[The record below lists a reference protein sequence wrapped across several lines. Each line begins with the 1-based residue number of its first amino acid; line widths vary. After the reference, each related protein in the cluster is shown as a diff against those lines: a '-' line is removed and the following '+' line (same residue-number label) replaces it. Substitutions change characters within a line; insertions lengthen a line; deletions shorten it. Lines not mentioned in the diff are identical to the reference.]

1 MEEAEPKGARA
12 WVGWKGA
19 AVLGVVGALVAGGVA
34 VTAIGGEEKPAPRAV
49 AGAPGSAAA
58 LAAMQARAR
67 ANPRDAA
74 VWAEL
79 GAALTAR
86 GLRAADT
93 LYYPKAEA
101 ALRHSLTVRT
111 AERGNFRA
119 LVAMAELAHA
129 RGNFAAA
136 KRAAEVVQMQAP
148 NEWATYPLLI
158 DTYGRMGDAKA
169 AARTAEELMEK
180 RGGAAALGWTA
191 QTYRD
196 KGWREDA
203 AVLATEAVIAA
214 GGGPEKAEQ
223 LRRAGELAW
232 ERGDLAE
239 ALGYYDASLSI
250 ERGQGATVAGRA
262 RVLAALGR
270 TAEAAKTYK
279 TALALTP
286 RPEYSL
292 ELGEL
297 MEATTGNGSA
307 QYDVARAEVAWNAR
321 QGVRGDL
328 VLGRLESDHGDAD
341 TAVELLREEF
351 SRHPGAEV
359 ADALG
364 WALHRT
370 GDDEAALEYARR
382 AVKEGARN
390 ALFLYHR
397 GEIERALGEYGAAR
411 RHLEEA
417 LRVHPAFS
425 PLWAPRARTSLDRLG
440 EPPEGGPR
448 NVWGYRPKARKTEP
462 RGQETRGTAPA
473 APRKRR

>member
-1 MEEAEPKGARA
+1 MGKGA
-12 WVGWKGA
+12 WFGWRGGVA
-19 AVLGVVGALVAGGVA
+19 LGVVAVLVTGSV
-34 VTAIGGEEKPAPRAV
+34 VVMTSGGEEKPAPKAV

-58 LAAMQARAR
+58 LAAVQARAR
-67 ANPRDAA
+67 ANPRDDGA
-74 VWAEL
+74 WAEL
-79 GAALTAR
+79 GEALVAR
-86 GLRAADT
+86 GVRAADA
-93 LYYPKAEA
+93 LYYPRAEA
-101 ALRHSLTVRT
+101 ALRHSLQVRT

-119 LVAMAELAHA
+119 MVAMARLAYA
-129 RGNFAAA
+129 RGDFATA
-136 KRAAEVVQMQAP
+136 KRSAEMVQMQAP
-148 NEWATYPLLI
+148 QEWATYPLLI
-158 DTYGRMGDAKA
+158 DTYSRMGDAKA
-169 AARTAEELMEK
+169 ATRTAEELMDK

-203 AVLATEAVIAA
+203 AVLATEAVVAA

-223 LRRAGELAW
+223 LCRAGELAW
-232 ERGDLAE
+232 ERGDVTE
-239 ALGYYDASLSI
+239 ALGYYDASLGI
-250 ERGQGATVAGRA
+250 ERRQGAAVAGRA
-262 RVLAALGR
+262 RSLAALGR
-270 TAEAAKTYK
+270 TAEAAKAYK

-297 MEATTGNGSA
+297 MEATTGNGDA
-307 QYDVARAEVAWNAR
+307 QYGVARAQVEWNR
-321 QGVRGDL
+321 KQGVRGDL

-341 TAVELLREEF
+341 VAVELLRAEF

-364 WALHRT
+364 WALHRV

-390 ALFLYHR
+390 AMFLYHR
-397 GEIERALGEYGAAR
+397 GEIERTLGEYGAAR

-417 LRVHPAFS
+417 LRVHPSFS

-440 EPPEGGPR
+440 APPSGGPR
-448 NVWGYRPKARKTEP
+448 NVWGYRPKARKAAAGS
-462 RGQETRGTAPA
+462 GQTARGTAS
-473 APRKRR
+473 RKQRSQRH